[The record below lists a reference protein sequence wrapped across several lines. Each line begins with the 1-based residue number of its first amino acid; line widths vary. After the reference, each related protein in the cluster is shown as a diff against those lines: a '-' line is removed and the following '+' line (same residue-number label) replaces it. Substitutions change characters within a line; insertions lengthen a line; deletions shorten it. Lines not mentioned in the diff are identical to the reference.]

1 MSSVPVGKVIWEVGT
16 VGREEEEKKEEE
28 EEEEEEQE
36 EERDEEV
43 REGRRKWGVGQ
54 ECSPLPNKGRIAMAM
69 NTSTNQLRQTRQ
81 P

>member
-1 MSSVPVGKVIWEVGT
+1 MSSVPVGKGMWGAGT
-16 VGREEEEKKEEE
+16 VGREEEEEKEEE

-43 REGRRKWGVGQ
+43 RRKWGVGQ
-54 ECSPLPNKGRIAMAM
+54 ECSPLPNKGRVAMAM
-69 NTSTNQLRQTRQ
+69 NTGTNQLRRTRQ